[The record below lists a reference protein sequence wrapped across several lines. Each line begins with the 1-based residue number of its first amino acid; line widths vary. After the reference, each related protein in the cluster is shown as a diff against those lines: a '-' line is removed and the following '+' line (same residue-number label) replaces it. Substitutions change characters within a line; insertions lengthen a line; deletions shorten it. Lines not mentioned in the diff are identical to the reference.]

1 MWDLSDCIPEKS
13 IVPVLVVDDL
23 SNAEFLASALVEG
36 GIQSIEVTL
45 RTTAALSVI
54 EEIKTSFPAL
64 NVGAGT
70 ANTAQL
76 YSSAVDAGADFVMTP
91 GFTECLI
98 EQSIVH
104 DVPFIPG
111 VSTLSEMM
119 KLKDRGFNV
128 LKLFPAEIAGG
139 LELLKAVN
147 AVLPELSFCPT
158 GGINEKTFKDY
169 LSLNNVSAI
178 GGSWIATRDDIQ
190 NQRWDVIKNKASQL
204 S

>member
-1 MWDLSDCIPEKS
+1 MSDCIPEKS

-23 SNAEFLASALVEG
+23 SNAEPLANALIEG
-36 GIQSIEVTL
+36 GVQSIEVTL

-54 EEIKTSFPAL
+54 EKIKKNFPAL
-64 NVGAGT
+64 KVGAGT

-119 KLKDRGFNV
+119 RLKDRGFRV
-128 LKLFPAEIAGG
+128 LKLFPAEVVGG
-139 LELLKAVN
+139 LGLLKAVN

-158 GGINEKTFKDY
+158 GGVNEQNVKDY
-169 LSLNNVSAI
+169 LSLNNVTAI
-178 GGSWIATRDDIQ
+178 GGSWIATRDDIH
-190 NQRWDVIKNKASQL
+190 NHRWDVIKKKASGL
-204 S
+204 R